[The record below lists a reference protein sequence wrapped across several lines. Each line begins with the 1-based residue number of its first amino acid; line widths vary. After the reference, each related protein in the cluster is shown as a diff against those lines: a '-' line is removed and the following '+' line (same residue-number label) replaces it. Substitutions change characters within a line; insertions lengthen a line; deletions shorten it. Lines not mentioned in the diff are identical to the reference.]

1 MAKTNAERQA
11 KWRGRMHE
19 AGFKPLTVWVSQ
31 EALEVL
37 AQYPPKER
45 GSVISQAIVEWKG
58 NVTSNVSYNVTDN
71 IQPIITELKDR
82 LEVLERRV
90 MGEMTEHVPQSVTA
104 DVTNNVSD
112 NFTKLRSLAG
122 TPEYRAALVKE
133 AQRLHAEGLSF
144 EAIAQMWNAEKIPTL
159 SEKGRW
165 HRKTLSRLI

>member
-11 KWRGRMHE
+11 KWREHMFD
-19 AGFKPLTVWVSQ
+19 AGFKPLTVWVFH

-45 GSVISQAIVEWKG
+45 GSVISQAVIGWKG
-58 NVTSNVSYNVTDN
+58 NITSNVSYNVTDN
-71 IQPIITELKDR
+71 IQPALEELKQR
-82 LEVLERRV
+82 LEILEKRV
-90 MGEMTEHVPQSVTA
+90 MGETAENIPQSVT
-104 DVTNNVSD
+104 DNVTNNVTD
-112 NFTKLRSLAG
+112 NFAPLRSLAG

-133 AQRLHAEGLSF
+133 AHRLHAQGLSF
-144 EAIAQMWNAEKIPTL
+144 EAIAQAWNTERIPTL